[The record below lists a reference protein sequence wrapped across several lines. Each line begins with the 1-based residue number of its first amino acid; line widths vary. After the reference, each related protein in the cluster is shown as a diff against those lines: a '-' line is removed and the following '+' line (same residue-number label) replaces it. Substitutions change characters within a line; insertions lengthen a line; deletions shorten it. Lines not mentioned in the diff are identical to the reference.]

1 MSIEAIA
8 MFVFGAALL
17 WGGFGVTVTI
27 ALRKKN
33 NKNAQQ

>member
-1 MSIEAIA
+1 MSGGAIA
-8 MFVFGAALL
+8 MFVFGALLL

-33 NKNAQQ
+33 GKQA